1 MSAMSEISMTI
12 EELRTAANALISAA
26 DSLQR
31 FFSSKDDN
39 EEELLQETRPLTLED
54 VRDILRVKCEMGFAA
69 DIKQMILDLGAVM
82 GMYWL
87 VKHNVKTSWLL
98 LLCIVGGIALSALG
112 ILA

>member
-1 MSAMSEISMTI
+1 MSAMSEISMNI

-39 EEELLQETRPLTLED
+39 EEELSQEAPPLTLED

-69 DIKQMILDLGAVM
+69 DIKQMILDLGAKSLKDVNPDD
-82 GMYWL
+82 YEPL
-87 VKHNVKTSWLL
+87 VKAVQ
-98 LLCIVGGIALSALG
+98 ALG
-112 ILA
+112 TGGDDDA

>member
-54 VRDILRVKCEMGFAA
+54 VRDILRGKCEEGFAA
-69 DIKQMILDLGAVM
+69 EIRQMILDLG
-82 GMYWL
+82 GKTLKDIHPDDYEPL
-87 VKHNVKTSWLL
+87 VNV
-98 LLCIVGGIALSALG
+98 VQALG
-112 ILA
+112 TGGDGDA